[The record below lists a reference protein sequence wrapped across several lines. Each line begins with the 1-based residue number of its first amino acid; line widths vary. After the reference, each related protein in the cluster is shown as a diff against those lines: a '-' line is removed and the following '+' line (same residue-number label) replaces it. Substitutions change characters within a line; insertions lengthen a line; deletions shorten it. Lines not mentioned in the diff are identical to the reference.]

1 MGSFVKDSLIPG
13 ENIESTAEI
22 SWMSQFWYFF
32 WTVLLCWTA
41 IIPVLL
47 ILSAIINIVTTELAV
62 TNKKIIGKTGFIRR
76 ESIDMPLS
84 KLESVTVDQ
93 GIVGRIFGYGRVS
106 IRGIGG
112 NRVSIPYIKN
122 PMEFR
127 RTVMGLMDQ
136 KIAA

>member
-127 RTVMGLMDQ
+127 RTVMGLM
-136 KIAA
+136 

>member
-62 TNKKIIGKTGFIRR
+62 TNKKLIGKTGFIRR

-84 KLESVTVDQ
+84 KLESVVIDQ
-93 GIVGRIFGYGRVS
+93 GIIGRMFGYGRVS
-106 IRGIGG
+106 IRGVGG
-112 NRVSIPYIKN
+112 NRVSIPHIKN
-122 PMEFR
+122 PLEFR
-127 RTVMGLMDQ
+127 RIVMGLIDQ